1 MASDAAVPTPDEIER
16 LAGEAADAIAAAAD
30 RAAWEDLRVQ
40 WAGARQG
47 RLRTL
52 QAMIPRAADKRAF
65 GQAFNR
71 LKSRVESALAARGA
85 ELERAEAAAA
95 QRNARIDVTLPGR
108 RPPTGSLHPV
118 TRVTREIE
126 EIFRGLGYSVAE
138 GPEVEEDRFN
148 FGLLNF
154 PDDHPARDAQDTLFL
169 ADGRLLR
176 THTSPV

>member
-95 QRNARIDVTLPGR
+95 QR
-108 RPPTGSLHPV
+108 
-118 TRVTREIE
+118 
-126 EIFRGLGYSVAE
+126 
-138 GPEVEEDRFN
+138 
-148 FGLLNF
+148 
-154 PDDHPARDAQDTLFL
+154 
-169 ADGRLLR
+169 
-176 THTSPV
+176 